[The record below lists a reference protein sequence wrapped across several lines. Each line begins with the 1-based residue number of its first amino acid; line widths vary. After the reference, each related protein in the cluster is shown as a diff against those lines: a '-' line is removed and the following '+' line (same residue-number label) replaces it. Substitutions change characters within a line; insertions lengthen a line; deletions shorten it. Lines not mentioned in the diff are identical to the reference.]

1 LISGVDGGSKALAI
15 DDSSSDDACLTGA
28 DLHEYGL
35 IAAGNYSGD
44 ANNERVRKL
53 AVWGFVAFHPD
64 QPDTPVAL
72 DPKQAARRRF
82 TAELEQAEAQV
93 ARLKALP
100 DVSDQLSDLYAAG
113 QLRAGGSSEYLSDQ
127 AVVNARLES
136 VVSGAQRE
144 ILAAQ
149 PGGPRCRDLLQTAV
163 YRDTAALDRGVTLK
177 TIYRDTVRD
186 HPVTGEYARIMSTR
200 STGCPSQY
208 RTLQGSFERM
218 IIVDREQAF
227 VSDHIVAGSPAHSA
241 WHITDRAVVAV
252 LAKTFDGKW
261 RHADPW
267 AGQVRPRR
275 GRLDVDTVSSGD
287 GIRTNGRQRE
297 ILRNIASGVSQA
309 STARSIGVS
318 KRKLEDEISTMKTLW
333 GARTLSELI
342 YQWALSP
349 DRLLDDSPIV
359 SNSRA
364 EATGTEPAA

>member
-1 LISGVDGGSKALAI
+1 MAI
-15 DDSSSDDACLTGA
+15 DNSSSDDGSLTGA

-44 ANNERVRKL
+44 IHNERVRKL

-100 DVSDQLSDLYAAG
+100 DVSDQLSDLYAAA

-127 AVVNARLES
+127 AVVNARLQD
-136 VVSGAQRE
+136 VVAGARWE

-149 PGGPRCRDLLQTAV
+149 PGGPRCRELLEVAV
-163 YRDTAALDRGVTLK
+163 ERDGAALDRGVTLK

-186 HPVTGEYARIMSTR
+186 HPVTAEYARIMSTR
-200 STGCPSQY
+200 GTGCPGQY
-208 RTLQGSFERM
+208 RTLVGGFERM

-227 VSDHIVAGSPAHSA
+227 VSDHIVADSPEHSA
-241 WHITDRAVVAV
+241 WHITDPAVVAV

-267 AGQVRPRR
+267 AGQIRPRR
-275 GRLDVDTVSSGD
+275 GRLDIDTVSAGD
-287 GIRTNGRQRE
+287 GIRTNPRQRE
-297 ILRNIASGVSQA
+297 ILRHIASGVSQA
-309 STARSIGVS
+309 STARRIGVS
-318 KRKLEDEISTMKTLW
+318 KRKLEDEIAGMKTLW
-333 GARTLSELI
+333 GANTLSELI

-349 DRLLDDSPIV
+349 DRHIDDGPTDI
-359 SNSRA
+359 A
-364 EATGTEPAA
+364 EAEVTSVAAGSRP